1 MTTQYSKEVHIMA
14 GHYLQSLLGEREKI
28 VLVTRHHWF
37 VLARSIIFEV
47 FLILVIFTATIV
59 GTVAIS
65 ASSPFRFIVPLI
77 GFIFL
82 LIPIATG
89 TRDVLDW
96 THHQYIITNFR
107 VMQISGIF
115 NKSVIDSS
123 LDKVNDIKMSQS
135 AFGRMFGYGDIEIL
149 TASELGV
156 NMFKRIDNPVRFK
169 AALIN
174 AKAYLEHA
182 GEDAPLPEV
191 LPPSENKQEIP
202 GMISKLAELRAQG
215 ILTEVEFQQKKA
227 ELLAK
232 L

>member
-1 MTTQYSKEVHIMA
+1 
-14 GHYLQSLLGEREKI
+14 LGEREKI

-47 FLILVIFTATIV
+47 FLILVVFAATIA

-65 ASSPFRFIVPLI
+65 ASSSPFKFIVPLI
-77 GFIFL
+77 GFVIL

-89 TRDVLDW
+89 TRDVMDW
-96 THHQYIITNFR
+96 THHQYIITNLR

-115 NKSVIDSS
+115 NKNVIDSS

-156 NMFKRIDNPVRFK
+156 NMFKRIDNPVKFK

-182 GEDAPLPEV
+182 AEDTPLPEA
-191 LPPSENKQEIP
+191 LPAAESKQEIP

>member
-1 MTTQYSKEVHIMA
+1 MA

-28 VLVTRHHWF
+28 NLVTRHHWF

-47 FLILVIFTATIV
+47 FLILVIFAATIAS
-59 GTVAIS
+59 TVAL
-65 ASSPFRFIVPLI
+65 ARATTSSPFEFIVPLI
-77 GFIFL
+77 GF
-82 LIPIATG
+82 LIMLVPVTTG
-89 TRDVLDW
+89 TRDVLEW
-96 THHQYIITNFR
+96 THHQYIITNLR

-115 NKSVIDSS
+115 NKNVIDSS

-156 NMFKRIDNPVRFK
+156 NLFKKIDNPVKFK
-169 AALIN
+169 SALIN

-182 GEDAPLPEV
+182 AEEAPMPEPALVPEAKED
-191 LPPSENKQEIP
+191 IP
-202 GMISKLAELRAQG
+202 AMISKLAELRTQG
-215 ILTEVEFQQKKA
+215 ILTETEFQQKKS